1 MVSSCVYATQHR
13 RRRKPTFSVLAI
25 GLFLE
30 LGLVP
35 VDQVMYV
42 GDEATMLYDCS
53 SGTYAELGVTL
64 HTESLMLWTLME
76 SRQVKIDSGAPHPS
90 YAPYRMDYALGA
102 NFYFSRWLLF
112 GAEHEC
118 VHAVLS
124 SSEPMWPFVLS
135 ETRVYVR
142 FGTQVNRR

>member
-1 MVSSCVYATQHR
+1 M
-13 RRRKPTFSVLAI
+13 FSILAI

-35 VDQVMYV
+35 ADQVMYV
-42 GDEATMLYDCS
+42 DNKATVLYDCTA
-53 SGTYAELGVTL
+53 GTYAELGVTL
-64 HTESLMLWTLME
+64 HTERLMLWTSME
-76 SRQVKIDSGAPHPS
+76 SRQISVDSDAPHPS

-118 VHAVLS
+118 AHAVLS
-124 SSEPMWPFVLS
+124 SSEPAWPLVLS